1 MFPSK
6 FLAKNKGL
14 TFYWSI
20 YPFHGDL
27 WRLDTPPP
35 WEVKGLTQEFH
46 KRSALPA
53 NVPRTT
59 EVEVEVE
66 NAWWNIQSMY
76 GLYVS
81 PWRFGKC
88 LEFITSWLGS
98 TLISWRWYRWFVHI
112 PARGIRWPD
121 PKVIATID
129 SLPVETH
136 PMTQLSVAMLALQK
150 DSKFFKTPGQ
160 WFGVWITYRKHDLNE
175 MITESNHLGI
185 FRGETETSNWSWKR
199 WRGWWDLAIAVVSCW
214 HLRLFSEAQTG
225 NGFALRICRF

>member
-1 MFPSK
+1 MSRK
-6 FLAKNKGL
+6 KQEVLL
-14 TFYWSI
+14 SI
-20 YPFHGDL
+20 DPYILSL
-27 WRLDTPPP
+27 WICGVWTRPP

-66 NAWWNIQSMY
+66 NAWLNIQSMY
-76 GLYVS
+76 GL
-81 PWRFGKC
+81 C
-88 LEFITSWLGS
+88 
-98 TLISWRWYRWFVHI
+98 ISMAFRETVGIHKFMTWFNLDLWRWHRWCVHM
-112 PARGIRWPD
+112 PPFRGIPGGPD

-175 MITESNHLGI
+175 MIILESNHLGK
-185 FRGETETSNWSWKR
+185 FRGEMETSNWSWKR